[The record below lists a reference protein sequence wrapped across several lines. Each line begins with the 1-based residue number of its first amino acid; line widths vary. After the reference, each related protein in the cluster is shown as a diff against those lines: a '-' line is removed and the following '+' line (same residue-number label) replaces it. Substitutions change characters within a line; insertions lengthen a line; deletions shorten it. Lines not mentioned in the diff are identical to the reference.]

1 MTKKSPSASPEFS
14 VREFFQRFPD
24 DDACLSHIMQV
35 RFGGTRF
42 DCPKCGTVDAT
53 FHKLAKRRTYVCASC
68 GHHVNPTAN
77 TILHDTRTP
86 LVSWFYAMYLFCTTR
101 HGVSGKELQR
111 QLGVTYKTAYRIG
124 QQIRDLTAKAQS
136 FDALLAGHVELDEA
150 YVGGRRSGGKRG
162 RGAPGK
168 TIVMGLV
175 SREGPMKAVVIPNV
189 KKDTLRNVVLDNVE
203 PGSVVS
209 TDELYS
215 YNLLTGDGFTHGA
228 VKHGQKEYAHYDY
241 RSGETFHVNTVEGF
255 WRLFKASIRSTHVQ
269 ISSKHMQRYLS
280 EFTFRASN
288 RERVNGMFDLLVG
301 AL

>member
-1 MTKKSPSASPEFS
+1 MAKRSPSASPEFS
-14 VREFFQRFPD
+14 VREFFARFPD
-24 DDACLSHIMQV
+24 DQACLEHIMTV
-35 RFGGTRF
+35 RFGGTLM
-42 DCPKCGTVDAT
+42 DCPACGAEGQ
-53 FHKLAKRRTYVCASC
+53 FHKLRDRRAYACPHCLHQIA
-68 GHHVNPTAN
+68 PTAN
-77 TILHDTRTP
+77 TVLHDTRTP

-124 QQIRDLTAKAQS
+124 MQIRKLTENVQS
-136 FDALLAGHVELDEA
+136 FDVMLAGHVELDEA
-150 YVGGRRSGGKRG
+150 YVGGRKSGGKRG

-175 SREGPMKAVVIPNV
+175 SRDGPMKAVVIPDV
-189 KKDTLRNVVLDNVE
+189 KKDTLRDVVLDNVE

-215 YNLLTGDGFTHGA
+215 YNLLTGDGYEHGS
-228 VKHGQKEYAHYDY
+228 VKHGAGEYSRYDY
-241 RSGETFHVNTVEGF
+241 RSGNTFHVNTVEGF

-269 ISSKHMQRYLS
+269 ISGKHMQRYLD

>member
-1 MTKKSPSASPEFS
+1 MTKRSPSASPEFS
-14 VREFFQRFPD
+14 VREFFARFPN
-24 DDACLSHIMQV
+24 DDACLEHIMQV

-42 DCPKCGTVDAT
+42 ECSACGKESTH
-53 FHKLAKRRTYVCASC
+53 HKLATRRTYVCAAC
-68 GHHVNPTAN
+68 GHHVNPTAG

-124 QQIRDLTAKAQS
+124 QQIRDLTAKAQG
-136 FDALLAGHVELDEA
+136 FDALLTGHVELDEA

-168 TIVMGLV
+168 TIVMGLAE
-175 SREGPMKAVVIPNV
+175 RGGNFKAVVIPNV
-189 KKDTLRNVVLDNVE
+189 KKDTLRDVVLANVE
-203 PGSVVS
+203 PGATVS

-215 YNLLTGDGFTHGA
+215 YGLLTGDGY
-228 VKHGQKEYAHYDY
+228 KHGTVQHGRKEYAHYDY

-255 WRLFKASIRSTHVQ
+255 WRLFKASVRSTHIQ
-269 ISSKHMQRYLS
+269 ISGKHMQRYLS
-280 EFTFRASN
+280 EFTFRAN
-288 RERVNGMFDLLVG
+288 HRERVNGMFDLLVG

>member
-1 MTKKSPSASPEFS
+1 MDCPSGGGDRQCDKRAQRRVSAGPLC
-14 VREFFQRFPD
+14 RFPI
-24 DDACLSHIMQV
+24 A
-35 RFGGTRF
+35 
-42 DCPKCGTVDAT
+42 
-53 FHKLAKRRTYVCASC
+53 
-68 GHHVNPTAN
+68 PTAN

-111 QLGVTYKTAYRIG
+111 QLGVTYKCAYRIG
-124 QQIRDLTAKAQS
+124 QQIRELTIKAQG
-136 FDALLAGHVELDEA
+136 FDALLSGHVELDEA

-168 TIVMGLV
+168 TIVMGLI
-175 SREGPMKAVVIPNV
+175 SREGPMKAVVIPDV
-189 KKDTLRNVVLDNVE
+189 KKDTLRGVVLDNVE
-203 PGSVVS
+203 PGSTVS

-215 YNLLTGDGFTHGA
+215 YNLLTDDGF
-228 VKHGQKEYAHYDY
+228 KHGRVSHGRGEYAYYDY
-241 RSGETFHVNTVEGF
+241 RAKETFHVNTVEGF
-255 WRLFKASIRSTHVQ
+255 WRLFKASVRSTHVQ
-269 ISSKHMQRYLS
+269 ISAKHMQRYLS

>member
-1 MTKKSPSASPEFS
+1 METKSPSASPAFS

-24 DDACLSHIMQV
+24 EDACLNHIMAV
-35 RFGGTRF
+35 RYGGTRF
-42 DCPKCGTVDAT
+42 ECSACGKEASH
-53 FHKLAKRRTYVCASC
+53 HKLAKRRTYVCAAC
-68 GHHVNPTAN
+68 GHHVNPTAG

-124 QQIRDLTAKAQS
+124 QQIRELTMKAQG
-136 FDALLAGHVELDEA
+136 FDALLSGHVELDEA

-168 TIVMGLV
+168 TIVMGLAE
-175 SREGPMKAVVIPNV
+175 RGGAMKAVVIPNV
-189 KKDTLRNVVLDNVE
+189 KKDTLRDVVLENVE
-203 PGSVVS
+203 PGTTVS

-215 YNLLTGDGFTHGA
+215 YNLLTGDGYQHGA
-228 VKHGQKEYAHYDY
+228 VKHGRKEYAFYDY
-241 RSGETFHVNTVEGF
+241 RTGSNHHVNTVEGF

-269 ISSKHMQRYLS
+269 VSAKHMQRYLS
-280 EFTFRASN
+280 EFTFRATN
-288 RERVNGMFDLLVG
+288 RDRVNGMFDLLVG

>member
-1 MTKKSPSASPEFS
+1 MSKSPSASPDFS
-14 VREFFQRFPD
+14 VREFFQRFPN
-24 DDACLSHIMQV
+24 DDACLEHIMAV

-42 DCPKCGTVDAT
+42 ECEKCGKEAT
-53 FHKLAKRRTYVCASC
+53 HHKLEKRRTFVCANC

-124 QQIRDLTAKAQS
+124 QQIRDLTSKAQG
-136 FDALLAGHVELDEA
+136 FDAMLSGHIELDEA

-168 TIVMGLV
+168 TIVMGLAQ
-175 SREGPMKAVVIPNV
+175 RGGRMKAVVIPNV
-189 KKDTLRNVVLDNVE
+189 KSETLRGVVLENVE
-203 PGSVVS
+203 PGATVS

-215 YNLLTGDGFTHGA
+215 YGLLTGDGFKHGR
-228 VKHGQKEYAHYDY
+228 VKHGAKEYAYYDY
-241 RSGETFHVNTVEGF
+241 REGETFHVNTVEGF
-255 WRLFKASIRSTHVQ
+255 WKLFKASVRSTHVQ
-269 ISSKHMQRYLS
+269 ISAKHMQRYLD

-288 RERVNGMFDLLVG
+288 RGRVNGMFDLLVG

>member
-14 VREFFQRFPD
+14 VREFFSRFPN
-24 DDACLSHIMQV
+24 DDACLAHIMDV

-42 DCPKCGTVDAT
+42 KCASCGKESTH
-53 FHKLAKRRTYVCASC
+53 HKLAKRRTYVCANC

-124 QQIRDLTAKAQS
+124 QQIRDLMSKAQG
-136 FDALLAGHVELDEA
+136 FDALLAGHIELDEA
-150 YVGGRRSGGKRG
+150 YVGGRRSGKRG
-162 RGAPGK
+162 RGAAGK
-168 TIVMGLV
+168 TIVMGLAE
-175 SREGPMKAVVIPNV
+175 RYGRMKAVVIPNV
-189 KKDTLRNVVLDNVE
+189 KKDTLRDVVLANVE
-203 PGSVVS
+203 KGATVS

-215 YNLLTGDGFTHGA
+215 YGLLTGDGYKHGR
-228 VKHGQKEYAHYDY
+228 VKHRAKEYAFYDY
-241 RSGETFHVNTVEGF
+241 RTGETFHVNTVEGF